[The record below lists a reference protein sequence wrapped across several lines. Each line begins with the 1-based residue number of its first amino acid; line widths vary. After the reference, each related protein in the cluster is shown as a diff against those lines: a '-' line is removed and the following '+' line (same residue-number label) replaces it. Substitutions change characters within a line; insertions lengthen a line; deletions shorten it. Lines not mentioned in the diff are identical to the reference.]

1 MKVIPQWTHRM
12 SVRDP
17 ALDAQHIELLELC
30 RAVHDMALHGRQKSN
45 LYTQRL
51 DEIVHALRKHNQFE
65 INRLLD
71 RGEHLP
77 KQLRVNRA
85 MALHQL
91 EEFAFAAPSHD
102 VPLAKLQS
110 LLCGWIQYHLH

>member
-30 RAVHDMALHGRQKSN
+30 RVVHDMALHGRQKSD
-45 LYTQRL
+45 LYVQRL
-51 DEIVHALRKHNQFE
+51 GEIVHALRKHDQFE

-71 RGEHLP
+71 RGEHLS

-91 EEFAFAAPSHD
+91 EELALAAPSHD
-102 VPLAKLQS
+102 VPLAKLQTQ
-110 LLCGWIQYHLH
+110 LCCWIQYHLH